1 MLLTA
6 KRCVCFVLCNCS
18 NLKVGGFLYAQ
29 FSCCHTYVAPSHSLL
44 KCVNFMLP
52 LLDGC
57 RPLYKQQIF
66 VDFLYQTGE
75 ENSESLTGW
84 L

>member
-1 MLLTA
+1 M
-6 KRCVCFVLCNCS
+6 FVLSFVIVAILRSGDFFTLNFH
-18 NLKVGGFLYAQ
+18 VV
-29 FSCCHTYVAPSHSLL
+29 TYVAPSHSLL